1 MNPLDPIPQCVDCL
15 KSMARDVVQLINPS
29 DPIVLEK
36 VERISLDIIKNAE
49 GGKPNSPQIANRIL
63 RKIRHLTQFDDPYA
77 EFKSREMEVAR
88 KLLSQIKDKIPRN
101 LRARASLAALGNSFD
116 FFRDPA
122 RALADIPNHIHNGVS
137 FHHDHLDRLEAFL
150 ANNPQRLLYLTDNA
164 GEIYFD
170 LPLYEFLEEHCQQI
184 YLVVKGGPALNDLT
198 RAELETAKL
207 LDRFEYLA
215 DTGTDGAGIDWDTV
229 SSEFLDL
236 FASADFIVS
245 KGMANFETLFPK
257 TISAPSFYLFKIK
270 CDPIHNYIQAPLGSF
285 MALWKDG
292 E

>member
-1 MNPLDPIPQCVDCL
+1 MKPLDPIPQCVDCL
-15 KSMARDVVQLINPS
+15 KSMARDVVQLIDPS
-29 DPIVLEK
+29 DPMILEK
-36 VERISLDIIKNAE
+36 AERISYDIIQDAKGN
-49 GGKPNSPQIANRIL
+49 KSSSPQIANRIL
-63 RKIRHLTQFDDPYA
+63 RVIRDLTRVDDPYA
-77 EFKSREMEVAR
+77 DFKSREMELAR
-88 KLLSQIKDKIPRN
+88 NLFSQIKDDIPRD
-101 LRARASLAALGNSFD
+101 LRARAGLAALGNSFD

-122 RALADIPNHIHNGVS
+122 RALANIPIQIRSGVS
-137 FHHDHLDRLEAFL
+137 FHQDHLDRLESFL

-170 LPLYEFLEEHCQQI
+170 LPLFEYLGEHCQQI

-198 RAELETAKL
+198 RVELQTAKL

-229 SSEFLDL
+229 SREFLDL
-236 FASADFIVS
+236 IASADLIVS

-270 CDPIHNYIQAPLGSF
+270 CDPIHNYVQGPLGSF

-292 E
+292 N